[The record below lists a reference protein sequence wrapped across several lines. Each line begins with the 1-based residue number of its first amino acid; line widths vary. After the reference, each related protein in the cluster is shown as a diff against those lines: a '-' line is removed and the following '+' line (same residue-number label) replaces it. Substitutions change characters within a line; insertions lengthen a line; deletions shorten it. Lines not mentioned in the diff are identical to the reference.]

1 MAKLVSKTYG
11 DALFELALSKDVLKD
26 IWDEVTAV
34 GQIWKDNADL
44 ESLMEHPRID
54 IEEKVQLIKNIF
66 EGRVSDIMTGFL
78 VTVLEKGRA
87 SELEN
92 IFDYFTDRAREYY
105 NIGVAYVTSAVELND
120 SQKKQVEPKL
130 IGGMIIR
137 IGDRVMDNSI
147 RNKLNT
153 LSRTLTGIQL
163 N

>member
-92 IFDYFTDRAREYY
+92 IFDYFIDF
-105 NIGVAYVTSAVELND
+105 
-120 SQKKQVEPKL
+120 
-130 IGGMIIR
+130 
-137 IGDRVMDNSI
+137 
-147 RNKLNT
+147 
-153 LSRTLTGIQL
+153 LSLVP
-163 N
+163 